1 VDQTASGQSPVG
13 FEKMRA
19 MLARA
24 SDLHAGEQRQV
35 YDLLED
41 IRARLAPLEGF
52 AGEGRSRLAATQEN
66 VATIQHRL
74 TELPDRTEVSVLA
87 ERLDESLAR
96 IDAQD
101 TVLTRVIEAVTALSE
116 RVGAPL
122 EALEGRLE
130 GVSGR
135 FEGVSGRLDG
145 LDDRLQHLHS
155 RLDETDAT
163 VARTQAAVEQLPAQ
177 LDPAAVHRRFDE
189 LSASVHQRLDAE
201 MAGLH
206 GRFGEVLARPAVDP
220 SERLD
225 ALAARVEQIAERL
238 EAAHVRVKAV
248 EDTIHAGVGSLSGAI
263 ENGVDKIDRS
273 VDSRPDRNELARV
286 LRDSQHD
293 SERRITQQ
301 LDGALADFA
310 EVMLGGQS
318 VNVKGA
324 GMRPGGRKAGKK
336 SDDEDED

>member
-1 VDQTASGQSPVG
+1 MDQTVNGQSPVG

-24 SDLHAGEQRQV
+24 SDVRADEQRQV
-35 YDLLED
+35 VDMLDEV
-41 IRARLAPLEGF
+41 RMRLGPLEGF
-52 AGEGRSRLAATQEN
+52 AADSSPRLTSTQDN
-66 VATIQHRL
+66 VATIQRRL
-74 TELPDRTEVSVLA
+74 SELPDRNEVSVIA
-87 ERLDESLAR
+87 ERLDESLSR

-101 TVLTRVIEAVTALSE
+101 TLLNRVIEVVTALSE

-130 GVSGR
+130 GVAGR

-145 LDDRLQHLHS
+145 LDDRLQHLHA
-155 RLDETDAT
+155 RLDELDAT
-163 VARTQAAVEQLPAQ
+163 VARVHASVDMLPAT

-189 LSASVHQRLDAE
+189 VSGGLHQRLDDEA
-201 MAGLH
+201 ARVH
-206 GRFGEVLARPAVDP
+206 GRFEELLARPAVDP

-225 ALAARVEQIAERL
+225 GMSGRIEQIAERL
-238 EAAHVRVKAV
+238 ESVTGRVKAV
-248 EDTIHAGVGSLSGAI
+248 EDSVHSGVGSLTGAI

-273 VDSRPDRNELARV
+273 IEGRPDRNEFARV

-310 EVMLGGQS
+310 EVMLGQGMS
-318 VNVKGA
+318 TKGTGA
-324 GMRPGGRKAGKK
+324 RPGGRKAGKK
-336 SDDEDED
+336 SDDDED

>member
-24 SDLHAGEQRQV
+24 SDIHADEQRQV
-35 YDLLED
+35 VDLLDE
-41 IRARLAPLEGF
+41 IRTRLSPIEGF
-52 AGEGRSRLAATQEN
+52 VGEGTSRVAATHDN

-74 TELPDRTEVSVLA
+74 TELPDRTEVSVIA
-87 ERLDESLAR
+87 ERLDETLAR

-130 GVSGR
+130 GVAGR

-163 VARTQAAVEQLPAQ
+163 VGRVQRAVELLPGQ
-177 LDPAAVHRRFDE
+177 LDPASVHRRFDE
-189 LSASVHQRLDAE
+189 LSAGVHQRLNDE
-201 MAGLH
+201 MSRVH
-206 GRFGEVLARPAVDP
+206 GRFEEVMARPAVDP
-220 SERLD
+220 SDRLD
-225 ALAARVEQIAERL
+225 AVSARIEQIAERL
-238 EAAHVRVKAV
+238 EAANVRVKAV
-248 EDTIHAGVGSLSGAI
+248 EDTIHAGVGSLAGAI
-263 ENGVDKIDRS
+263 DNGVDKIDRN
-273 VDSRPDRNELARV
+273 VDSRPDRNEFARV

-318 VNVKGA
+318 INPKGA
-324 GMRPGGRKAGKK
+324 GVRPGGRKAGKK
-336 SDDEDED
+336 SDEDED

>member
-1 VDQTASGQSPVG
+1 MDQTASGQSPVG

-35 YDLLED
+35 VDLLDE
-41 IRARLAPLEGF
+41 IRTRLAPIEGF
-52 AGEGRSRLAATQEN
+52 VGEGGSRVTATHDN
-66 VATIQHRL
+66 VATIQRRL
-74 TELPDRTEVSVLA
+74 TELPDRTEVSVIA
-87 ERLDESLAR
+87 ERLDETLAR

-101 TVLTRVIEAVTALSE
+101 TVLTRVIEVVTAMSE
-116 RVGAPL
+116 RVGGPL
-122 EALEGRLE
+122 EALEGRLD
-130 GVSGR
+130 GVAGR

-163 VARTQAAVEQLPAQ
+163 VARAQAAVDQLPAQ
-177 LDPAAVHRRFDE
+177 LDPASVHRRFDE
-189 LSASVHQRLDAE
+189 LSAGLHQRIDGE
-201 MAGLH
+201 MAHLH
-206 GRFGEVLARPAVDP
+206 GRFEEILSRPAVDP

-225 ALAARVEQIAERL
+225 AMAARIEQIAERL
-238 EAAHVRVKAV
+238 EAANVRVKAV
-248 EDTIHAGVGSLSGAI
+248 EDTIHAGVGSLAGAI
-263 ENGVDKIDRS
+263 ENGVDKIDRT
-273 VDSRPDRNELARV
+273 VDSRPDRNEFARV

-318 VNVKGA
+318 VSVKGA
-324 GMRPGGRKAGKK
+324 GARSGGRKAGNK
-336 SDDEDED
+336 SADDED

>member
-1 VDQTASGQSPVG
+1 MDQTVNGQSPVG

-24 SDLHAGEQRQV
+24 SDVRADEQRQV
-35 YDLLED
+35 VDMLDE
-41 IRARLAPLEGF
+41 IRMRLGPLEGF
-52 AGEGRSRLAATQEN
+52 AGETHPRLAATHDN
-66 VATIQHRL
+66 VATIQRRL
-74 TELPDRTEVSVLA
+74 AELPDRTEVSVLA

-96 IDAQD
+96 TDAQD
-101 TVLTRVIEAVTALSE
+101 TLLNRVIDVVTALSE

-130 GVSGR
+130 GVAGR

-145 LDDRLQHLHS
+145 LDDRLQHLHA
-155 RLDETDAT
+155 RLDELDAT
-163 VARTQAAVEQLPAQ
+163 VARVQGSVDMLPAT

-189 LSASVHQRLDAE
+189 VSGGLHQRLDDE
-201 MAGLH
+201 MSRVH
-206 GRFGEVLARPAVDP
+206 GRFEELLARPAVDP

-225 ALAARVEQIAERL
+225 GLSVRVEQIAERL
-238 EAAHVRVKAV
+238 ESVTGRVKSV
-248 EDTIHAGVGSLSGAI
+248 EDSVHAGVGSLAGAI
-263 ENGVDKIDRS
+263 ENGVDKIDRGIEA
-273 VDSRPDRNELARV
+273 RPDRNEFARV

-310 EVMLGGQS
+310 EVMLGQS
-318 VNVKGA
+318 VGMKGSGA
-324 GMRPGGRKAGKK
+324 RPGGRKAGKK
-336 SDDEDED
+336 SDDDDED

>member
-1 VDQTASGQSPVG
+1 VDQTASAQSPVG

-24 SDLHAGEQRQV
+24 SDLHAGEQRQMFDV
-35 YDLLED
+35 LEE
-41 IRARLAPLEGF
+41 IRSRLAPLESF
-52 AGEGRSRLAATQEN
+52 AGESRSSLAATQEN

-74 TELPDRTEVSVLA
+74 TELPDRTEVSVIA

-163 VARTQAAVEQLPAQ
+163 VARTQAAVEHLPAQ

-189 LSASVHQRLDAE
+189 LSASLHQRLDAE
-201 MAGLH
+201 MAGVH

-225 ALAARVEQIAERL
+225 ALAARIEQIAERL

-318 VNVKGA
+318 VNLKGA
-324 GMRPGGRKAGKK
+324 GVRPGGRKAGKK
-336 SDDEDED
+336 SDEDED

>member
-1 VDQTASGQSPVG
+1 VDQTVSGQSPVG

-24 SDLHAGEQRQV
+24 SEVHADEQRQV
-35 YDLLED
+35 YDLLDE
-41 IRARLAPLEGF
+41 IRARLTPLEGF
-52 AGEGRSRLAATQEN
+52 AGEGGSRVAATHEN
-66 VATIQHRL
+66 VATIQRRL
-74 TELPDRTEVSVLA
+74 TELPDRTEVSVIA
-87 ERLDESLAR
+87 ERLDESLSR

-122 EALEGRLE
+122 EALDGRLE

-189 LSASVHQRLDAE
+189 LSAGVHQRLDDE
-201 MAGLH
+201 MSRVH

-248 EDTIHAGVGSLSGAI
+248 EDTIHAGVGSLAGTI
-263 ENGVDKIDRS
+263 ENGIDKIDRS

-318 VNVKGA
+318 VNLKGA
-324 GMRPGGRKAGKK
+324 GVRPGGRKAGKK
-336 SDDEDED
+336 SDEDED

>member
-1 VDQTASGQSPVG
+1 MDQTANGQSPAG

-24 SDLHAGEQRQV
+24 SDLHADEQRQV
-35 YDLLED
+35 VD
-41 IRARLAPLEGF
+41 ILDEIRTRLSPIEGF
-52 AGEGRSRLAATQEN
+52 VGEGRSRVAATHDN
-66 VATIQHRL
+66 VATIQARL
-74 TELPDRTEVSVLA
+74 TELPDRTEVSVIA
-87 ERLDESLAR
+87 ERLDETLAR

-130 GVSGR
+130 GVAGR

-163 VARTQAAVEQLPAQ
+163 VARAQAAVDLLPGQ
-177 LDPAAVHRRFDE
+177 LDPASVHRRFDE
-189 LSASVHQRLDAE
+189 LSASVHQRLEDE
-201 MAGLH
+201 MTRVH
-206 GRFGEVLARPAVDP
+206 GRFEEVMARPAVDP

-225 ALAARVEQIAERL
+225 GMGSRIEQIAERL
-238 EAAHVRVKAV
+238 EAANVRVKAV

-273 VDSRPDRNELARV
+273 VDSRPDRNEFARV

-310 EVMLGGQS
+310 EVMLGGQA
-318 VNVKGA
+318 NPKGSGA
-324 GMRPGGRKAGKK
+324 RPGGRKAGKK
-336 SDDEDED
+336 SDEDED

>member
-1 VDQTASGQSPVG
+1 MDQTANGQSPVG

-24 SDLHAGEQRQV
+24 SDLHADEQRQV
-35 YDLLED
+35 VDLLDE
-41 IRARLAPLEGF
+41 IRTRLAPIEGF
-52 AGEGRSRLAATQEN
+52 AGEGRNRVSATHDN
-66 VATIQHRL
+66 VESIQRRL
-74 TELPDRTEVSVLA
+74 TELPDRTEVSVIA
-87 ERLDESLAR
+87 ERLDETLAR

-122 EALEGRLE
+122 DALEGRLD
-130 GVSGR
+130 GVAGR

-163 VARTQAAVEQLPAQ
+163 VARVQGAVDLLPGQ
-177 LDPAAVHRRFDE
+177 LDPASVHRRFDE
-189 LSASVHQRLDAE
+189 LSVSVHQRIEDE
-201 MAGLH
+201 MARVH
-206 GRFGEVLARPAVDP
+206 GRFEEVMSRPAVDP

-225 ALAARVEQIAERL
+225 AMAARIEQIAERL
-238 EAAHVRVKAV
+238 EAANVRVKAV

-263 ENGVDKIDRS
+263 DNGVDKIDRS
-273 VDSRPDRNELARV
+273 VDSRPDRNEFARV

-310 EVMLGGQS
+310 EVMLGGQA
-318 VNVKGA
+318 VNAKGTGA
-324 GMRPGGRKAGKK
+324 RPGGRKAGKK
-336 SDDEDED
+336 SDEDED

>member
-1 VDQTASGQSPVG
+1 MDQTASGQSPIG

-24 SDLHAGEQRQV
+24 SEVHADEQRQL
-35 YDLLED
+35 YDLLDE
-41 IRARLAPLEGF
+41 IRSRLAPIEGF
-52 AGEGRSRLAATQEN
+52 AGEGGPHVAATHEN
-66 VATIQHRL
+66 VATIQRRL
-74 TELPDRTEVSVLA
+74 TELPDRTEVSVIA
-87 ERLDESLAR
+87 ERLDETLAR

-101 TVLTRVIEAVTALSE
+101 TVLTRVIEAMTALSE

-122 EALEGRLE
+122 TALEARLE

-145 LDDRLQHLHS
+145 LDDRLQHLHA
-155 RLDETDAT
+155 RLDQTDAT
-163 VARTQAAVEQLPAQ
+163 AARTQAAVEQLPAQ

-189 LSASVHQRLDAE
+189 LSASVHQRFDAE
-201 MAGLH
+201 MAGVH

-225 ALAARVEQIAERL
+225 ALAGRVEQLAERL
-238 EAAHVRVKAV
+238 ESAHARVKAV
-248 EDTIHAGVGSLSGAI
+248 EDSIHAGVGSLAGTI
-263 ENGVDKIDRS
+263 ENGVDKIDRA
-273 VDSRPDRNELARV
+273 VDSRPDRSEFARV

-310 EVMLGGQS
+310 EAMLGTQS
-318 VNVKGA
+318 ASPKGP
-324 GMRPGGRKAGKK
+324 GERPGGRKAAKK
-336 SDDEDED
+336 SDDNGD